1 MLGMKSRVIIL
12 GALVSL
18 MAGCGSTKQHAQGAS
33 SEDMM
38 LKTLVRPLSLI
49 STIGGS
55 AIYVVTSP
63 FSLASGNNQEARRL
77 LVDKPFKATFS
88 RKMGDFQELKE
99 IKEGE

>member
-1 MLGMKSRVIIL
+1 MGMKSRVIIL

-18 MAGCGSTKQHAQGAS
+18 MAGCGSTKQHARSAS

-38 LKTLVRPLSLI
+38 LETLVRPLSLI

-63 FSLASGNNQEARRL
+63 FSIASGNNQEARRL

-88 RKMGDFQELKE
+88 RAMGDFQELKE

>member
-1 MLGMKSRVIIL
+1 MGMKYRVVIL

-18 MAGCGSTKQHAQGAS
+18 MAGCGSTKQHARNVS

-38 LKTLVRPLSLI
+38 LETLVRPLSLV

-63 FSLASGNNQEARRL
+63 ISLASGNNQEARRL
-77 LVDKPFKATFS
+77 LSDL
-88 RKMGDFQELKE
+88 KMSSGS
-99 IKEGE
+99 

>member
-1 MLGMKSRVIIL
+1 MGMKSRVIIL

-18 MAGCGSTKQHAQGAS
+18 MAGCGSTKQHARSAS

-38 LKTLVRPLSLI
+38 LETLVRPLSLV

-88 RKMGDFQELKE
+88 RKMGDFYGLKE
-99 IKEGE
+99 IRESE